1 MRAQEIIRAVLD
13 ILDRE
18 DQATVTSQPDD
29 TPQDQMTMS
38 NDKNRFK
45 QVFDLLDKEKEAI
58 LTNRPKEQYASI
70 EAVTTHAGGGWM
82 NPKNPADIRTNAT
95 SMYPAH
101 QHVPGEQ

>member
-18 DQATVTSQPDD
+18 DQVAGTGQPDD
-29 TPQDQMTMS
+29 TPQDQTAIS
-38 NDKNRFK
+38 NDENRFK

-58 LTNRPKEQYASI
+58 LTNRPKEQYADI

-82 NPKNPADIRTNAT
+82 NPKHPADIKSDSV
-95 SMYPAH
+95 SMYPGKVYGA
-101 QHVPGEQ
+101 Q